1 MTASSQSHLALLL
14 RMRTRPDAQQ
24 DNPTVMQDRLDVLPL
39 GVTSFFRFYLFTR
52 KIRTGFTILSQP
64 ETYLDLIRCARY
76 RQNISIPRYFWP
88 GRAEFCKEGIT
99 QGAQSSPVL
108 FIN

>member
-39 GVTSFFRFYLFTR
+39 GVTSFFGSIFSHEKF
-52 KIRTGFTILSQP
+52 
-64 ETYLDLIRCARY
+64 ARVL
-76 RQNISIPRYFWP
+76 
-88 GRAEFCKEGIT
+88 
-99 QGAQSSPVL
+99 QSSHSQKR
-108 FIN
+108 I